1 MDRGK
6 MIKIVR
12 SSSTNAE
19 VTDYYLDVIASLM
32 EACGEK
38 KYEDDVDLKQC
49 KREDIII
56 APTAVDFVK
65 LYFKGYKNQI
75 YWMQGIDAEESYMR
89 NGSKLRSYVLDVITK
104 FAMKKAMAIFYVSEE
119 MKKFEEGK
127 FDIIT
132 DRKCFIMPCFNVSR
146 TETLQ
151 VNERKYKK
159 NIFTYVGSLS
169 KWQCFN
175 ETLDFYKKIEKI
187 DSNAELKIFTFA
199 EEEAKEIVANKNLK
213 NCIVTSVAPDK
224 MTEALAD
231 VKFGFVLRED
241 DPVNRVATPTK
252 LSSYLS
258 AGVIPIFSKYLKDF
272 YDRTANF
279 EYVVPVS
286 DFKANKKLKKLMI
299 DEVNVDK
306 LMSEY
311 MDLFN
316 SYYNPDFYI
325 KMYKDRMSK
334 LLEKKKDAK

>member
-1 MDRGK
+1 

-12 SSSTNAE
+12 SSSNNTE
-19 VTDYYLDVIASLM
+19 VTNFYLDVIA
-32 EACGEK
+32 EIVENCGYEK
-38 KYEDDVDLKQC
+38 Y
-49 KREDIII
+49 REDIELSQCKKNDII
-56 APTAVDFVK
+56 ISPTSVDFIK
-65 LYFKGYKNQI
+65 LYFKGYKKQI
-75 YWMQGIDAEESYMR
+75 YWMQGLDSEESFMR
-89 NGSKLRSYVLDVITK
+89 NGSKLRCFILDLFTK
-104 FAMKKAMAIFYVSEE
+104 FAMKKALAIFYVSEE
-119 MKKFEEGK
+119 MKKYEEGK
-127 FDIIT
+127 FGIST
-132 DRKCFIMPCFNVSR
+132 DRKCFIMPCFNVSK

-199 EEEAKEIVANKNLK
+199 KEEAKKIVANKNIR

-241 DPVNRVATPTK
+241 EPVNRVATPTK

-272 YDRTANF
+272 YDITANF

-286 DFKANKKLKKLMI
+286 DFKANKKLKELMI
-299 DEVNVDK
+299 GEVNVDK
-306 LMSEY
+306 LISEY

-325 KMYKDRMSK
+325 KMYKDRMSE
-334 LLEKKKDAK
+334 LLEKKNGAK

>member
-1 MDRGK
+1 

-38 KYEDDVDLKQC
+38 KYEDDIDLKQC
-49 KREDIII
+49 KTEDIII

-65 LYFKGYKNQI
+65 LYFKGYKNII

-89 NGSKLRSYVLDVITK
+89 NGSKLRRYVLDVITK
-104 FAMKKAMAIFYVSEE
+104 FAMKRAMAIFYVSDE
-119 MKKFEEGK
+119 MKKYEEGK
-127 FDIIT
+127 FGIST
-132 DRKCFIMPCFNVSR
+132 DKKSFIMPCFNVSR
-146 TETLQ
+146 TEGLQ
-151 VNERKYKK
+151 VDESKYKK

-169 KWQCFN
+169 KWQCFE
-175 ETLDFYKKIEKI
+175 ETLDFYKQIEAI
-187 DSNAELKIFTFA
+187 DPHAELKIFTFA
-199 EEEAKEIVANKNLK
+199 EEEAKSIVKTKNVK

-224 MTEALAD
+224 ITEALAD

-241 DPVNRVATPTK
+241 DPVNCVATPTK

-272 YDRTANF
+272 YNRTADF

-286 DFKANKKLKKLMI
+286 DFKPNEKLIKLMNNEI
-299 DEVNVDK
+299 NSDK
-306 LMSEY
+306 LIFEY
-311 MDLFN
+311 MDLFK
-316 SYYNPDFYI
+316 SYYNPDYYI
-325 KMYKDRMSK
+325 KMYKEKMSN
-334 LLEKKKDAK
+334 LLEKKNDTK